1 MIRVVV
7 DDLASATADAI
18 VRPATIRLAP
28 TTPAAER
35 VDRAG
40 GPAFQRGM
48 DLREDLVV
56 GAAVVT
62 AGGGLAAEFVIH
74 AVVAIEPTQVTAKGL
89 TRAWRSVLERA
100 REWQFAHI
108 ATPPLHPGSPE
119 YGLGDVASAMAE
131 VLRETG
137 ETGGFPASVSFVVDS
152 EEDRAVFTAAL
163 RLSQASRQ

>member
-7 DDLASATADAI
+7 DDLASMSADAI

-28 TTPAAER
+28 ATPAAER

-40 GPAFQRGM
+40 GAAFQRAM
-48 DLREDLVV
+48 DLRDDLVV

-62 AGGGLAAEFVIH
+62 AAGALPVEFVIH
-74 AVVAIEPTQVTAKGL
+74 AVVAVEPAQVTAKGL
-89 TRAWRSVLERA
+89 ARAWRSVLERA

-108 ATPPLHPGSPE
+108 ATPPLHAGSPE
-119 YGLGDVASAMAE
+119 LSLADIAGWMVEVVHDTGDP
-131 VLRETG
+131 
-137 ETGGFPASVSFVVDS
+137 GGFPSLVSLVVDS
-152 EEDRAVFTAAL
+152 EEDRAVLTAAL